1 MSAIKRIIELNIHNR
16 ELEEVQGTG
25 SERIELNS
33 AIIEQEQILKDQ
45 IGLQGFNEVI
55 DAVVDFIEGN
65 SSEKHV
71 WDVYARW
78 T

>member
-1 MSAIKRIIELNIHNR
+1 MSAIKRIIELNVHNR

-25 SERIELNS
+25 SERIEINS
-33 AIIEQEQILKDQ
+33 AIIEQEQVLKDQ

-65 SSEKHV
+65 SSEQHV
-71 WDVYARW
+71 WDVYSRW

>member
-1 MSAIKRIIELNIHNR
+1 MSAIKRIIELNIHNK
-16 ELEEVQGTG
+16 ELEEAPGTG
-25 SERIELNS
+25 SERIEINS

-45 IGLQGFNEVI
+45 IGPQGFNEVI